1 MSKALGAKLS
11 PADAPQDLLAGLWG
25 LAQLG
30 AKADAGMLSKA
41 AGVIKAAVGELST
54 EQQVYAAWSF
64 ALLGQVGV
72 LGGLLAGQQAVA
84 AAMLC
89 RRSFHNWL
97 WAASTAISRQPPSSG
112 CGQTACHAT
121 VPTAVGQTPRAHG
134 ILLASFRQLLAC
146 VMIWRACLLPVLAG

>member
-1 MSKALGAKLS
+1 MLPAMSKALGAKLS
-11 PADAPQDLLAGLWG
+11 PGDAPQDLLAGLWG

-72 LGGLLAGQQAVA
+72 VGGLLAGQQAVA

-89 RRSFHNWL
+89 RRCYH
-97 WAASTAISRQPPSSG
+97 TG
-112 CGQTACHAT
+112 CGLQAPQSHASHQ
-121 VPTAVGQTPRAHG
+121 AVVVAKQRAMP
-134 ILLASFRQLLAC
+134 LCQQLLPKRRVPMAYSLQ
-146 VMIWRACLLPVLAG
+146 VFSTCLPAS